1 MFTVVDEKPAINDL
15 QYMSIAGE
23 DGETH
28 FRLIER
34 LQVRWRNLA
43 IALKFPP
50 HSIETI
56 EHSKNSIYQL
66 LSEWLQ
72 GANMKEDTRP
82 LTWRTL
88 IEALHEAKIHEEADT
103 LEKHFVL
110 TEKRIVALQFGM

>member
-1 MFTVVDEKPAINDL
+1 MFTVVDQKPAFNDL

-56 EHSKNSIYQL
+56 EYSKNSIYQL

-72 GANMKEDTRP
+72 GANTEEDTRP
-82 LTWRTL
+82 VTWRTL